1 MPIQDTKDNNNDTM
15 WTHFHTTPV
24 MSTYVVAV
32 VVTNFPSYRMNA
44 NLLKHQVLWCRAQFR
59 DNTNFAQSVS
69 KTVTSYLKTNWK
81 SLKEISKI
89 DYVIIPEF
97 QSISKWH
104 IRESISKWGLIFYR

>member
-24 MSTYVVAV
+24 ISTYVVGVAM
-32 VVTNFPSYRMNA
+32 TNFPSYRMSA
-44 NLLKHQVLWCRAQFR
+44 NLLKRQVLWCRTHFIEH
-59 DNTNFAQSVS
+59 TNFAQSVS

-81 SLKEISKI
+81 SLKEILKI

-97 QSISKWH
+97 RSISNWH